1 MCGSVRR
8 LGARPGPAALQSC
21 FANFA
26 CNSLFAISKFEFI
39 SAELQRF
46 WALLKVHSIE
56 LHAKFGEG
64 HVVGVRWGV
73 GARNCS
79 PCSSCWWRKRY
90 KVLPAC
96 EKWAEIGVLGLAGRV
111 LYRVGRRAGL
121 AGRVLYRKWHRMRD
135 KVLPARVVG
144 GSSGTKFSLLASNAP
159 KSAFFGVLGEFC
171 TGSTRE
177 GCEQGEFCTGPS
189 NQVCRAGFV
198 KPPEPLRITSLLP
211 TGIGRRDVTS
221 PT

>member
-1 MCGSVRR
+1 MPLSLLVGSVARPFGHSGALHTGGAVSLMCGSVRR

-21 FANFA
+21 FVNFA
-26 CNSLFAISKFEFI
+26 CNSLFAISKFEFM
-39 SAELQRF
+39 SLELQRF

-111 LYRVGRRAGL
+111 LYRVGLPRPL
-121 AGRVLYRKWHRMRD
+121 AGRVLYRVGRRARRAGRVLYRVWSSEVVQDEFRFLTHLEEIRRWSSRMR
-135 KVLPARVVG
+135 R
-144 GSSGTKFSLLASNAP
+144 GT
-159 KSAFFGVLGEFC
+159 LG
-171 TGSTRE
+171 
-177 GCEQGEFCTGPS
+177 
-189 NQVCRAGFV
+189 
-198 KPPEPLRITSLLP
+198 
-211 TGIGRRDVTS
+211 
-221 PT
+221 